1 MGEHGMIYTNMTQ
14 FDDGSVLVSEGNDT
28 FDMFGDTMQ
37 LAIART
43 VRDVYLM
50 RTGVFSVLAAG
61 AVWGAYGFDNK
72 ALSIASGVVG
82 AISALTTLYNGVRS
96 VPASKEYAQTLDE
109 VVSHGWA
116 PREQLKTIDSR
127 YL

>member
-14 FDDGSVLVSEGNDT
+14 FGDGSVFVSDGNAA
-28 FDMFGDTMQ
+28 FDMFGDTMR
-37 LAIART
+37 LAISRT
-43 VRDVYLM
+43 VRDTYLV

-61 AVWGAYGFDNK
+61 AVCGAYNFDNK
-72 ALSIASGVVG
+72 ALSIASSVIGV
-82 AISALTTLYNGVRS
+82 ISALATLYNGVRS